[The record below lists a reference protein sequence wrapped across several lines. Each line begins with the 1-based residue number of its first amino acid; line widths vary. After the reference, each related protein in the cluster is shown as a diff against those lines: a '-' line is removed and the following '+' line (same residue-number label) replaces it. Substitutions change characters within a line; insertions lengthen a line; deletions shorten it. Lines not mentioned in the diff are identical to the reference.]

1 METNDIV
8 TKNFESYADVAAD
21 IINVLLHEGRRRV
34 KDYEM
39 LSAATESLY
48 LDKENGL
55 RNQLEDVAKYHVVN
69 GVPKV
74 LYLFA
79 NQTKVDKGMVLRKAV
94 YAGGEYRRQYEKQNP
109 SLYPVIEIVLYWG
122 KSRWKG
128 GCSLHRLFDEEG
140 ATADIIWKY
149 VDDVQLHV
157 WEMRHLPRE
166 IRELFQSDMRIIVDY
181 LAEGDSYRS
190 DRKVIHKEA
199 TVKMLR
205 VLSGDTNVDDTGDA
219 LKEMG
224 IKEEDEIRVCELF
237 DQYTRKGIAQ
247 GISQGI
253 SQGVAQGIIIM
264 CKDFNTSYEETLQK
278 VRLKLNIS
286 EQEAEKE
293 MKLYW

>member
-79 NQTKVDKGMVLRKAV
+79 NQTKVDKGMVLRKAG

-149 VDDVQLHV
+149 VD
-157 WEMRHLPRE
+157 
-166 IRELFQSDMRIIVDY
+166 
-181 LAEGDSYRS
+181 GDSYRS